1 MDFAFIIYSCKKNLN
16 KADLLYSLLKGRLNH
31 CSFYIIYGDPELE
44 TDYSMVDDKYIV
56 LKVGDAYEDLYHKTI
71 AVFRTVLKIFP
82 YVRGCFKC
90 DDDVIPHLGDLN
102 NHIDY
107 ILRKN
112 PEYSGQNVFHQET
125 YATFHY
131 DKIIASEYKRP
142 IWVPNCNYCP
152 GPLYYL
158 GKSALLKF
166 ENKQPDFHLFEDV
179 MVGMHLYVN
188 GIYPDNVPLLNRE
201 DISVHNVNNKHVFL
215 FVLLHGRLG
224 NHLFQVCSA
233 YGMAKQ
239 SGRKLIIIGD
249 EFLPPVFLKGLL
261 QDDALY
267 ICKNDINY
275 LALPR
280 YDETN
285 EQDSS
290 INCFICDPNIVN
302 SFGKDPGLLYGYFQ
316 NEKYFSDYK
325 TDILRFLKNDEISA
339 RLLSS
344 YPALKNSY
352 FIHVRRGDY
361 VNHPLYVIDYD
372 YYYKTA
378 VFYILDKDPGAHFFI
393 VSDDIEYCKSYP
405 VFSNLNC
412 TFIDNLDSLNTLY
425 FISHCSNGGI
435 CCNSSFSWWGSYLNE
450 REDKTVIMPK
460 KWINLSKPVD
470 IFYEGVVVI

>member
-1 MDFAFIIYSCKKNLN
+1 MDFAFIIYSCKKNLH
-16 KADLLYSLLKGRLNH
+16 KADLLYSLVKGRLNH

-112 PEYSGQNVFHQET
+112 PEYSGQNILHHET

-166 ENKQPDFHLFEDV
+166 ENKQPDFHLFEDI

-188 GIYPDNVPLLNRE
+188 GIYPDNVPLLHHE
-201 DISVHNVNNKHVFL
+201 DLSIHNVNNKYVFL

-233 YGMAKQ
+233 YGMAKK

-249 EFLPPVFLKGLL
+249 DFLPPVFLNGLL
-261 QDDALY
+261 QDDAFY
-267 ICKNDINY
+267 ICKNDI
-275 LALPR
+275 LM
-280 YDETN
+280 
-285 EQDSS
+285 Q
-290 INCFICDPNIVN
+290 I
-302 SFGKDPGLLYGYFQ
+302 
-316 NEKYFSDYK
+316 
-325 TDILRFLKNDEISA
+325 
-339 RLLSS
+339 RL
-344 YPALKNSY
+344 
-352 FIHVRRGDY
+352 
-361 VNHPLYVIDYD
+361 
-372 YYYKTA
+372 
-378 VFYILDKDPGAHFFI
+378 
-393 VSDDIEYCKSYP
+393 
-405 VFSNLNC
+405 
-412 TFIDNLDSLNTLY
+412 
-425 FISHCSNGGI
+425 
-435 CCNSSFSWWGSYLNE
+435 
-450 REDKTVIMPK
+450 
-460 KWINLSKPVD
+460 
-470 IFYEGVVVI
+470 IFNK